1 MVGGVSSLVAF
12 RAVLLVL
19 LLVAVAWF
27 IRTRRLG
34 ERRLLP
40 IGIALVAG
48 LALLSRRVGW
58 GELLLIAAAIV
69 VPAIIVQPRRR

>member
-1 MVGGVSSLVAF
+1 LRSLVAL
-12 RAVLLVL
+12 RAALLVL
-19 LLVAVAWF
+19 LLIAVAWF

-34 ERRLLP
+34 ERRLWP

-58 GELLLIAAAIV
+58 GELLLIVAVIV
-69 VPAIIVQPRRR
+69 IPAILFAPRPR